1 MVYFGSQKQK
11 GTPPMKGLLIALVV
25 VGLAGCSSAPRKP
38 ASLDGAPR
46 VPVNKTA
53 PNAPAPVSN
62 SSVQG
67 DK

>member
-1 MVYFGSQKQK
+1 
-11 GTPPMKGLLIALVV
+11 MKGLLIALVV
-25 VGLAGCSSAPRKP
+25 VGLAGCNSAPRKP